1 MNSQI
6 KLLNPHRE
14 RRIPGRFS
22 WLDQRLV
29 RENHLCSLSA
39 DALAL
44 YLFLACV
51 SDASG
56 MSYYSNSGIAK
67 YLNLESLQTAR
78 KELIRADLLT
88 YQAPLYQLLSLE
100 LPSRQRSCKTV
111 KKLSREEFLASL
123 QTLTNKGVGQ

>member
-6 KLLNPHRE
+6 RLLNPRRE
-14 RRIPGRFS
+14 RRIPSRFS

-29 RENHLCSLSA
+29 RENHLSSLSA

-67 YLNLESLQTAR
+67 HLKIESINTTRTELVRANLLA
-78 KELIRADLLT
+78 
-88 YQAPLYQLLSLE
+88 YQAPLYQLLSLKDHASPNA
-100 LPSRQRSCKTV
+100 LSSKQ
-111 KKLSREEFLASL
+111 KLSREEFLESL
-123 QTLTNKGVGQ
+123 QTLTKKGVGQ